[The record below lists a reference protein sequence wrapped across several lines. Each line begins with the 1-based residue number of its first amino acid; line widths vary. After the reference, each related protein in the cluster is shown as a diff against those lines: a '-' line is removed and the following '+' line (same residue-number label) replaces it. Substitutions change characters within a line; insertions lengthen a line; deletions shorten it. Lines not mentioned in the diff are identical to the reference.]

1 MWLSPL
7 LNIILV
13 STTAKKANELTFCS
27 RFKVYV
33 LIVLTLTFVFKII
46 RPIIV
51 FAFRKLS
58 LPQSRKFSTVKQIFP
73 SQANFAQSKKFFT
86 VKKIFQSQGNF
97 SQSMNFSS
105 KKFTWSKKFST
116 KKGIFYSQ
124 GNFPQKELIW
134 SRKFST
140 NKEIFH

>member
-27 RFKVYV
+27 RFKIYV

-105 KKFTWSKKFST
+105 KNLLD
-116 KKGIFYSQ
+116 Q
-124 GNFPQKELIW
+124 RNFPQRRE
-134 SRKFST
+134 FST
-140 NKEIFH
+140 AKEIFHKKN